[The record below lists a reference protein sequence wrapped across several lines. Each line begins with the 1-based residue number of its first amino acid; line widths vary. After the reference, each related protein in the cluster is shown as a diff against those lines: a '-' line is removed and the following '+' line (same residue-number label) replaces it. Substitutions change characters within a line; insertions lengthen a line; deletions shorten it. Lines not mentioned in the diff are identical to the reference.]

1 MSINRLSRS
10 QMLTASQCRMA
21 RAALEWGV
29 RDLAK
34 KAGISANTV
43 ARFENGHH
51 TPNPATLKVIRLAFE
66 EAGIEFTNGEAPG
79 VRLHP
84 RRE

>member
-1 MSINRLSRS
+1 
-10 QMLTASQCRMA
+10 MA
-21 RAALEWGV
+21 RAALQWGV

-34 KAGISANTV
+34 KAGISANAV

-84 RRE
+84 RKGEP

>member
-1 MSINRLSRS
+1 
-10 QMLTASQCRMA
+10 MA

-29 RDLAK
+29 RDLARH
-34 KAGISANTV
+34 AGISANTV

-66 EAGIEFTNGEAPG
+66 AAGIEFTNGEAPG
-79 VRLHP
+79 MRLHP
-84 RRE
+84 RKED

>member
-1 MSINRLSRS
+1 
-10 QMLTASQCRMA
+10 MA
-21 RAALEWGV
+21 RAALGWGV

-66 EAGIEFTNGEAPG
+66 AAG
-79 VRLHP
+79 VRFNDQGGVDP
-84 RRE
+84 PQKTSGARDG